1 MSDQQTNLN
10 ILSVGAIGVS
20 VVALSSVI
28 YIGSPWLM
36 FGAATVGTLSAVAA
50 EIMARTST
58 KKFRVET
65 DQEAMDQTLN
75 NMLRVQSL
83 LNGLEAARC
92 AIVPPEAWG
101 GSSVAQTGLSVNG
114 EVPANVTIP
123 PPADP
128 RCLNNEPHLFI
139 YAGTGAGKSLFTE
152 WLLRDVLEGFPLWLN
167 PHHDENGMGP
177 VVNLTSTEDALT
189 MLNAYFTGELEER
202 YGVVEPHIKDKQS
215 IAYVLDAL
223 EQCMRDRFEVGWM
236 QGWPMLNVLVDETAL
251 IANDK
256 LTKASWKDAFIPSS
270 REARKVN
277 IRFIILSQSNRAKAL
292 GLANQYD
299 VLENLYPVR
308 INSFAQSFARKHGDE
323 GLQIA
328 LKQSMAMHGRCW
340 LIGDEENLHWLEP
353 VNLLHLEPVANVL
366 LSDFDKAVLLQL
378 KEGEPMSASKLCKN
392 HKSLKWTTQ
401 EVRGSFEKLAQASLG
416 DWDGQRFIRTLKV
429 KNTAENGDT

>member
-1 MSDQQTNLN
+1 M
-10 ILSVGAIGVS
+10 
-20 VVALSSVI
+20 
-28 YIGSPWLM
+28 
-36 FGAATVGTLSAVAA
+36 
-50 EIMARTST
+50 
-58 KKFRVET
+58 ET
-65 DQEAMDQTLN
+65 DQEAMDQTLS

-83 LNGLEAARC
+83 FNGLEAARC

-101 GSSVAQTGLSVNG
+101 GVSAPQGALTGNIDN
-114 EVPANVTIP
+114 PANIEIP

-128 RCLNNEPHLFI
+128 TCLNKEPHLFV

-152 WLLRDVLEGFPLWLN
+152 WLLRDILEGFPLWLN

-177 VVNLTSTEDALT
+177 TIELTSVDDALA

-202 YGVVEPHIKDKQS
+202 YGVIEPHIKDKTS

-236 QGWPMLNVLVDETAL
+236 QNWPFLNVLVDETAL

-256 LTKASWKDAFIPSS
+256 LTKTSWKDAFIPSS

-277 IRFIILSQSNRAKAL
+277 IRFIILSQSNRARAL

-299 VLENLYPVR
+299 VLENLFPIR
-308 INSFAQSFARKHGDE
+308 INSFAQAFARKHGDE
-323 GLQIA
+323 GLQLA
-328 LKQSMAMHGRCW
+328 LRQSMAMHGRCW
-340 LIGDEENLHWLEP
+340 LIGDEENLRWLEP
-353 VNLLHLEPVANVL
+353 VNLLHLEPTANVI

-378 KEGEPMSASKLCKN
+378 KEGEPMSATKLCKN
-392 HKSLKWTTQ
+392 HKSLKWKTQ
-401 EVRGSFEKLAQASLG
+401 DVRDSFEKLSQASLG
-416 DWDGQRFIRTLKV
+416 DWDGLRFTRTLKA